1 MEITLKRQLSD
12 FDHPLTLYAINFC
25 IHDSGD
31 THVVNELSIKFLM

>member
-25 IHDSGD
+25 IDDSGD
-31 THVVNELSIKFLM
+31 THVDELSIKFLM